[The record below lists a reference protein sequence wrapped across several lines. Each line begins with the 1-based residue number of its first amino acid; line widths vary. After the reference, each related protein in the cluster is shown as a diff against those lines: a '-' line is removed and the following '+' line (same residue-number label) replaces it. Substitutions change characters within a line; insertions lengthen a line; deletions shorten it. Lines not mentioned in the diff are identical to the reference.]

1 MAKVHVESVIVA
13 PVARVWEYVRDFNG
27 LPKWFP
33 GVTDSHIEDGVAAG
47 ANQAGCIR
55 NFGVPGGA
63 RIREQLVS
71 LSDRDHS
78 CAYKMLESPMPISN
92 YRATVRLSPAAD
104 AQHTLAELTSE
115 FDCAA
120 DQEKQMVAFFGKTY
134 HDALDLLKQHFR
146 KA

>member
-1 MAKVHVESVIVA
+1 MPKVHVESVIVA
-13 PVARVWEYVRDFNG
+13 PVASVWEYVRDFNS

-33 GVTDSHIEDGVAAG
+33 GVTDSHIEAGAAG
-47 ANQAGCIR
+47 QAGCVR
-55 NFGVPGGA
+55 NFGVQGGP

-71 LSDRDHS
+71 LSDRDHT
-78 CAYKMLESPMPISN
+78 CAYKMLEGPLPIAN

-115 FDCAA
+115 FDCSA

-134 HDALDLLKQHFR
+134 HDAFDLLKQHFR
-146 KA
+146 KV